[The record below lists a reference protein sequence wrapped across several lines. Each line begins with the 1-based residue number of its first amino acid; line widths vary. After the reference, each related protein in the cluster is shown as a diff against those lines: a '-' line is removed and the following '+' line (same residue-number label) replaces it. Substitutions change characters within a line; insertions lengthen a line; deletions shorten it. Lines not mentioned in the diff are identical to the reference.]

1 MVGQFKYGKESAV
14 RFRYKFRLQ
23 SVVASH
29 RPYYDTCGIFQFG
42 NGQTVSVALYS
53 VGRTT
58 LPGICWR
65 AVSNARFTSFAI
77 TDSVL

>member
-29 RPYYDTCGIFQFG
+29 RPYYDACGIFQFG

-53 VGRTT
+53 VGRHHIAGHLLESCLQCTVHVV
-58 LPGICWR
+58 CYH
-65 AVSNARFTSFAI
+65 
-77 TDSVL
+77 